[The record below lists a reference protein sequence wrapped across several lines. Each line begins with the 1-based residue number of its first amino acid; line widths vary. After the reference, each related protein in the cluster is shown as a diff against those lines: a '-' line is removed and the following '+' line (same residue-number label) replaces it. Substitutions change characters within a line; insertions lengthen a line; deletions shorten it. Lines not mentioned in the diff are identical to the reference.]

1 MPKPGSPV
9 NKNHVGHTALQACTP
24 RVSTLSHGAAA
35 APTRLPFCAPRLSPR
50 GSESDWDR
58 GTIPSRC
65 CAHHSPDQREVGI
78 FQVPKDQEQNDEEET
93 SSLGI
98 NLMRGLGVPWVCQ
111 FQAGCEKGSGR
122 TSSLTLSGKF
132 SGVQSPSQELEPAS
146 CHPGWPQDPTRTAQ
160 MCPR

>member
-1 MPKPGSPV
+1 MTGIGALSLQDAALTTPQTKERWESSRFLRIR
-9 NKNHVGHTALQACTP
+9 NKT
-24 RVSTLSHGAAA
+24 
-35 APTRLPFCAPRLSPR
+35 
-50 GSESDWDR
+50 
-58 GTIPSRC
+58 
-65 CAHHSPDQREVGI
+65 
-78 FQVPKDQEQNDEEET
+78 DEEET